1 MILPGYWVACMW
13 GRMNN
18 CLFAPATFTGG
29 FEYQDNALHDVMTG
43 YHRDMKQNVRIAGTF
58 IQNEWRMRQL
68 TMLVGLRM
76 DKHNLIDKLIFSPRV
91 NLLYKPMDNL
101 QARLTYSTRFPC
113 STGL

>member
-1 MILPGYWVACMW
+1 
-13 GRMNN
+13 
-18 CLFAPATFTGG
+18 
-29 FEYQDNALHDVMTG
+29 MTG
-43 YHRDMKQNVRIAGTF
+43 YHRDMKQNVHIAGTF

-101 QARLTYSTRFPC
+101 QARLTYSTGFRAPQAYDEDLHGGTC
-113 STGL
+113 KNLCLAKYL